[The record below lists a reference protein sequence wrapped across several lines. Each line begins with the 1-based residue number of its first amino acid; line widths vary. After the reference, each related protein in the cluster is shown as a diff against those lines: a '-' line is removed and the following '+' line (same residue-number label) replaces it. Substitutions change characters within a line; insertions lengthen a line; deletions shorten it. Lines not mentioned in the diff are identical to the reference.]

1 MTGYAFVLDVDGKQL
16 APTKTT
22 KAWFL
27 IRKKRATLVSK
38 YPMVIQL
45 NKVIPDDEVC
55 KDKIRCGIDDGS
67 LHVGI
72 ALIQQCKTKNKVLFK
87 GTIEQRNDIKH
98 LMDVR
103 RGYRKYHRYH
113 KRYRKPRF
121 NNRSSSKRKGKI
133 APSILQKRQATIRVI
148 NQLNK
153 WINIKNYW
161 LEDVSIDIR
170 ALTDGYKP
178 YKWQYQKSNRLDEN
192 MRKAVIIRDGCKC
205 MECGKTN
212 CKLEAHYIKPRRKNG
227 SNTLSNLITLCESC
241 HQKTEGQE
249 ELFADKYYSLIK
261 GHDNKNLKYASHVMI
276 GKNWLREQLSNL
288 GELYLTTGGD
298 TANKRINW
306 NIEKSHSNDAI
317 CITDLKPDT
326 CNIKDWIIKPMRRQS
341 KAKTNNVFGIKH
353 RDLIKYSPKNKNSVI
368 GYVSALYPNTNQLN
382 FTAREKQYKKVSARS
397 CQLLWRYNKIYWLDN
412 ILGI

>member
-1 MTGYAFVLDVDGKQL
+1 M
-16 APTKTT
+16 
-22 KAWFL
+22 
-27 IRKKRATLVSK
+27 
-38 YPMVIQL
+38 
-45 NKVIPDDEVC
+45 
-55 KDKIRCGIDDGS
+55 
-67 LHVGI
+67 
-72 ALIQQCKTKNKVLFK
+72 
-87 GTIEQRNDIKH
+87 
-98 LMDVR
+98 
-103 RGYRKYHRYH
+103 
-113 KRYRKPRF
+113 
-121 NNRSSSKRKGKI
+121 
-133 APSILQKRQATIRVI
+133 
-148 NQLNK
+148 NK

-205 MECGKTN
+205 ME
-212 CKLEAHYIKPRRKNG
+212 L
-227 SNTLSNLITLCESC
+227 
-241 HQKTEGQE
+241 
-249 ELFADKYYSLIK
+249 
-261 GHDNKNLKYASHVMI
+261 
-276 GKNWLREQLSNL
+276 
-288 GELYLTTGGD
+288 
-298 TANKRINW
+298 
-306 NIEKSHSNDAI
+306 